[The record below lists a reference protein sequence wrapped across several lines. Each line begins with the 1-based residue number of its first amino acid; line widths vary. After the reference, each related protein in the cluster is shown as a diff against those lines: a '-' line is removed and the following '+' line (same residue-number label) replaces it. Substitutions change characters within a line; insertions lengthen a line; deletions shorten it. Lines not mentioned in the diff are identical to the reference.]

1 LGPRVAEGLSDEE
14 LEFYSRQI
22 VLPHIGYD
30 GQERLRTTRVLV
42 AGMGGLGSVAATQ
55 LAAMGVG
62 HLRLVDYD
70 VVEASNLQRQH
81 LYDVSKIGYP
91 KVEVAAGRLGK
102 LNPYV
107 SVEPLPVAI
116 GTHNA
121 EELVAGMDVVV
132 DGLDR
137 MAPRYALNRACVRL
151 GVPYVFAGAVSTHGN
166 VSTILP
172 GETACLECFQGS
184 IEDDD
189 APSCAVLG
197 VHPSIL
203 GLIASVE
210 VYEATHVLLNRRPKL
225 AGKLFYCDLES
236 FDFVTVKLSRV
247 DECPVC
253 GSRPRPSTEVSKR
266 RLVTELCARQG
277 RRTFAIWPPE
287 DLALDVEQIYELV
300 ASRGY
305 EVRARGRLGI
315 TFTWGSERLAS
326 LLTSGIMIVEDARD
340 EQQAFDL
347 YGSLVEQGLGISRQ
361 TRGND
366 KNVTDPA

>member
-1 LGPRVAEGLSDEE
+1 MSPHVHRDLSDEE

-22 VLPHIGYD
+22 VLPPIGYD
-30 GQERLRTTRVLV
+30 GQQKLQSARVLV
-42 AGMGGLGSVAATQ
+42 AGVGGLGSVAATQ

-81 LYDVSKIGYP
+81 LYDVSKIGCP

-107 SVEPLPVAI
+107 SVEPLPIAI
-116 GTHNA
+116 GAHNA
-121 EELVAGMDVVV
+121 EELVADMDLVV

-137 MAPRYALNRACVRL
+137 MAPRHALNRACVKL
-151 GVPYVFAGAVSTHGN
+151 GVPYVFGGAVSTHGN

-184 IEDDD
+184 VEDDD

-236 FDFVTVKLSRV
+236 FDFVTVELSRV
-247 DECPVC
+247 DQCPVC
-253 GSRPRPSTEVSKR
+253 GSRPRPSAEVSKH

-277 RRTFAIWPPE
+277 RRTFAILPPE

-300 ASRGY
+300 TNRGH
-305 EVRARGRLGI
+305 EVRAKGQLGI
-315 TFTWGSERLAS
+315 TFTWGSEGLAS
-326 LLTSGIMIVEDARD
+326 LLVSGILIVEGARD
-340 EQQAFDL
+340 EQKAGDM
-347 YGSLVEQGLGISRQ
+347 YRSLVEQGLGISGQ
-361 TRGND
+361 TRED
-366 KNVTDPA
+366 DRSVAEPA